1 MKKIKIIFQIIFL
14 TIFLANC
21 ASVKRGIEGKRISKG
36 EEFLIEKK
44 NSLEIPPDFGDLP
57 LPKKNNDEDDI
68 LLNEETNIE
77 KLFKKNKNVDVSK
90 TINKNTTT
98 EKSILRKIKKN

>member
-1 MKKIKIIFQIIFL
+1 MKKTKIIFQIIFL
-14 TIFLANC
+14 TIFLVNC
-21 ASVKRGIEGKRISKG
+21 TSVKRGIEGKKISKG

-57 LPKKNNDEDDI
+57 LPKKSNDEDSA

-77 KLFKKNKNVDVSK
+77 KLFKKNKNADVSK
-90 TINKNTTT
+90 TTSTNTTT
-98 EKSILRKIKKN
+98 EQSILRKIKKN

>member
-1 MKKIKIIFQIIFL
+1 MKKTKIIFQIIFL

-68 LLNEETNIE
+68 LLNEDINIE
-77 KLFKKNKNVDVSK
+77 KLFKKNKNVEAPK
-90 TINKNTTT
+90 TTNTNTTV

>member
-1 MKKIKIIFQIIFL
+1 MKKTKIIFQILFL

-21 ASVKRGIEGKRISKG
+21 ASVKRGIEGDRISKG

-68 LLNEETNIE
+68 LLNEET
-77 KLFKKNKNVDVSK
+77 KDRK
-90 TINKNTTT
+90 TF
-98 EKSILRKIKKN
+98 

>member
-1 MKKIKIIFQIIFL
+1 
-14 TIFLANC
+14 LANW

-57 LPKKNNDEDDI
+57 PPKKSNDEDNI
-68 LLNEETNIE
+68 SLNEETNIE
-77 KLFKKNKNVDVSK
+77 KLFKKNKNIDVSK
-90 TINKNTTT
+90 TTNTNTTT